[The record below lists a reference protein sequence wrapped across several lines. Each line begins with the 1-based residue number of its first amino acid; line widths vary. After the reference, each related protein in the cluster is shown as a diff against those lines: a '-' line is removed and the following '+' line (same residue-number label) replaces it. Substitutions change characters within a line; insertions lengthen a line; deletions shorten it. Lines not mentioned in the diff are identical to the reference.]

1 MRMKKSNAFI
11 WIMAILA
18 LIAVYM
24 LGRYFW
30 QFAENGWSNDPMEWG
45 AFGSYMGA
53 ITGLLA
59 FVGVLY
65 SVHNANKKS
74 TEAKDEAEKVRKE
87 AAAEDKKI
95 REEAKIESEKLQH
108 EARAK
113 NEKDT
118 LFRLF
123 ELHQRSMETLVYKN
137 PGIQRKSSM
146 MEAFEDYKKELDS
159 DLQEVIVFW
168 SSSKFNSYSDW
179 AEKILY
185 KCYEGFELVLLA
197 GMYIVDQREKGNEI
211 GSKGSKRMGSLI
223 ENPTLKE
230 EVKSLSGVYF
240 SKMKSLLEDFVWEKK
255 IYPYYNDF
263 LEVDRAH
270 FKKFANKM
278 WLEEMDEKERFSILK
293 FLAECFYR
301 KYGHLL
307 SFHFNN
313 LCNITYQIDALE
325 TDHDFFM
332 DCWISNI
339 ISIESVILFFWM
351 LSGKVNK
358 EVLLI
363 AQKNNLFKNMNLGEF
378 CAYKWDDD
386 NDKAIRVTN
395 DYLQMQIDGVES
407 IPFFKSCGPFDESI
421 VSE

>member
-1 MRMKKSNAFI
+1 MKKKRKCTGYIVIGVVFTGIIAG
-11 WIMAILA
+11 M
-18 LIAVYM
+18 LIP
-24 LGRYFW
+24 YFYK
-30 QFAENGWSNDPMEWG
+30 FREWSDNPADWG
-45 AFGSYMGA
+45 AFGAYMGA
-53 ITGLLA
+53 LAGLLA
-59 FVGVLY
+59 FAGVIY
-65 SVHNANKKS
+65 SLHNTNTK
-74 TEAKDEAEKVRKE
+74 AK
-87 AAAEDKKI
+87 
-95 REEAKIESEKLQH
+95 
-108 EARAK
+108 AK

-118 LFRLF
+118 FFRLL
-123 ELHQRSMETLVYKN
+123 ELHQKSMETLVYKN
-137 PGIQRKSSM
+137 IGIHRESNM
-146 MEAFEDYKKELDS
+146 MEAFVDYKEELDL

-168 SSSKFNSYSDW
+168 SSFKFNSYSDW

-185 KCYEGFELVLLA
+185 KCYEGFELVLFA
-197 GMYIVDQREKGNEI
+197 GMYIVDQREKDNKI
-211 GSKGSKRMGSLI
+211 GCKVSKQMRSLI
-223 ENPTLKE
+223 ENSALKADVE
-230 EVKSLSGVYF
+230 SLSLVYF
-240 SKMKSLLEDFVWEKK
+240 SKMRSLLEDFVWEKR

-263 LEVDRAH
+263 LENDRLY
-270 FKKFANKM
+270 FKDLAYEM
-278 WLEEMDEKERFSILK
+278 WLEKMDEKERFSILK

-339 ISIESVILFFWM
+339 TSIESVILFFWM

-363 AQKNNLFKNMNLGEF
+363 AKKNNLFKNMNLGEF

-395 DYLQMQIDGVES
+395 DYLQMQIDGIES
-407 IPFFKSCGPFDESI
+407 IPFFKSCGPFDKSI
-421 VSE
+421 MCD